1 MPYTDRQLAELRRR
15 GIDPDTLNRAD
26 KRRLFGHRGLSERE
40 KLNAGTPLNIWDAAK
55 SYRLQSGDTRALRV
69 VLHDPEFASAWRTFR
84 GGAEGQ
90 GPNGERR
97 SWFDLTDSQRRDR
110 MRRGYVP
117 TSFDEKMEA
126 ARILGWHGDEKQA
139 IERLRNVSP

>member
-1 MPYTDRQLAELRRR
+1 MQRR
-15 GIDPDTLNRAD
+15 GIDPETATFTRVQRAQLR
-26 KRRLFGHRGLSERE
+26 KRSLSERE
-40 KLNAGTPLNIWDAAK
+40 KLNLGIPLNIWDAAK

-84 GGAEGQ
+84 GGAG
-90 GPNGERR
+90 GGVR
-97 SWFDLTDSQRRDR
+97 WFDLTDSQRRDR

-126 ARILGWHGDEKQA
+126 ARTLGWHGDEKQA